1 MIKKSTKL
9 TFLILLFLASL
20 SGCNSQQ
27 KEHVAYKDYDLE
39 KPEEFN
45 MPESLF
51 EISGIAFNKGNS
63 DTVYAIQDEEGKLF
77 RLGYGVNK
85 QLHAKFAKKGDYE
98 DVSILND
105 QAIILKS
112 NGVLYMLPLS
122 EAVYEEPEK
131 VKEIKNLL
139 PKGEYEGMYGDEKSG
154 NLYVLC
160 KNCKQDDSKVSVT
173 GYILKPGGDS
183 TQTLGKFS
191 IDVNQIKA
199 ISHDVERGF
208 RPSALAQNPLTSDWY
223 IVSAVNKLLVV
234 TDVNWKVKQAYHL
247 SGNIF
252 VQPEGIAFDKAGNM
266 YISNEGDD
274 LSNGNILKFKKK
286 KSS

>member
-1 MIKKSTKL
+1 MIKKSTSL
-9 TFLILLFLASL
+9 TFLILMTLASF

-27 KEHVAYKDYDLE
+27 KEQVEYKDYDLK

-85 QLHAKFAKKGDYE
+85 QLHTKFGKKGDYE

-112 NGVLYMLPLS
+112 NGILYMMPLS
-122 EAVYEEPEK
+122 EAVYEESEN
-131 VKEIKNLL
+131 VKEIKNLV
-139 PKGEYEGMYGDEKSG
+139 PKGEYEGMYGDDASG
-154 NLYVLC
+154 NLYILC
-160 KNCKQDDSKVSVT
+160 KTCKHDDPKVSVT
-173 GYILKPGGDS
+173 GYILKPAGDS
-183 TQTLGKFS
+183 AHTVKEFS
-191 IDVNQIKA
+191 IDVGQIKA
-199 ISHDVERGF
+199 ISDRVERGF
-208 RPSALAQNPLTSDWY
+208 RPSALAKNPLTGDWY

-234 TDVNWKVKQAYHL
+234 TDADWKAKQAYHL
-247 SGNIF
+247 SGNMF
-252 VQPEGIAFDKAGNM
+252 VQPEGIAFDKDGNM

-286 KSS
+286 KGS

>member
-1 MIKKSTKL
+1 MTKKFTPL
-9 TFLILLFLASL
+9 TFLILFTLASL
-20 SGCNSQQ
+20 SGCNSLQ
-27 KEHVAYKDYDLE
+27 KEHVDYKDYDLE

-51 EISGIAFNKGNS
+51 EISGIAFKKGNS
-63 DTVYAIQDEEGKLF
+63 DTVYAVQDEDGKLF

-85 QLHAKFAKKGDYE
+85 QLHAKFGKKGDYE

-105 QAIILKS
+105 QAVILKS
-112 NGVLYMLPLS
+112 NGILYTLPLS
-122 EAVYEEPEK
+122 EAIYEEPEN
-131 VKEIKNLL
+131 VREIKNLV
-139 PKGEYEGMYGDEKSG
+139 PKGEYEGMYGDEASG
-154 NLYVLC
+154 TLYILC
-160 KNCKQDDSKVSVT
+160 KNCKQDDSRVSVT
-173 GYILKPGGDS
+173 GYIVKPGGDS
-183 TQTLGKFS
+183 TQTVGEFS
-191 IDVNQIKA
+191 IDVKQIKA
-199 ISHDVERGF
+199 ISDRVERGF
-208 RPSALAQNPLTSDWY
+208 RPSALARNPLTSDWY

-247 SGNIF
+247 SGNTF

>member
-1 MIKKSTKL
+1 MIKKSTPL
-9 TFLILLFLASL
+9 TFLILLILASL

-27 KEHVAYKDYDLE
+27 KEHVNYTDYDLE

-51 EISGIAFNKGNS
+51 EISGIAFNRGNS
-63 DTVYAIQDEEGKLF
+63 DTVYAVQDEEGKLF

-85 QLHAKFAKKGDYE
+85 QLHAKFGKKGDYE

-105 QAIILKS
+105 QVIILKS
-112 NGVLYMLPLS
+112 NGMLYMLPLS
-122 EAVYEEPEK
+122 EVVYEEPEN
-131 VKEIKNLL
+131 VKEIKNLI
-139 PKGEYEGMYGDEKSG
+139 PKGEYEGMYGEEASG
-154 NLYVLC
+154 NLYILC

-173 GYILKPGGDS
+173 GYIVKPAGDS
-183 TQTLGKFS
+183 TRMVGEFS
-191 IDVNQIKA
+191 IDVGQIKA
-199 ISHDVERGF
+199 ISDRVERGF
-208 RPSALAQNPLTSDWY
+208 RPSALARNPLTSDWY
-223 IVSAVNKLLVV
+223 VVSAVNKLLVV
-234 TDVNWKVKQAYHL
+234 MDANWKAKQAYHL
-247 SGNIF
+247 SGNTF

-286 KSS
+286 KDS

>member
-1 MIKKSTKL
+1 MIKTATTLIFL
-9 TFLILLFLASL
+9 TFLFLTTL
-20 SGCNSQQ
+20 SGCNSMQ
-27 KEHVAYKDYDLE
+27 KEHLDFKEYDLE

-85 QLHAKFAKKGDYE
+85 QLHTKFGKKGDYE
-98 DVSILND
+98 DVSILNNR
-105 QAIILKS
+105 AVILKS
-112 NGVLYMLPLS
+112 NGTLYMIPLPEVL
-122 EAVYEEPEK
+122 YEEPEN
-131 VKEIKNLL
+131 VRELKNLL
-139 PKGEYEGMYGDEKSG
+139 PKGEYEGMYGDETSG

-160 KNCKQDDSKVSVT
+160 KNCKQDDPKVSVS
-173 GYILKPGGDS
+173 GYIVNPGKDS
-183 TQTLGKFS
+183 AGNVGEFS
-191 IDVNQIKA
+191 IDVGQIKA
-199 ISHDVERGF
+199 ISDRVERGF
-208 RPSALAQNPLTSDWY
+208 RPSALARNPLTGDWY
-223 IVSAVNKLLVV
+223 IVSSVNKLLVV
-234 TDVNWKVKQAYHL
+234 TDAGWKVKQACRL